1 MYRIWKQSL
10 IHFSIGTTK
19 PVKYQLEHTPQK
31 NKFFSLEKN
40 ERRVDFFNELLLFLF
55 FVFFCF
61 SFFTFFSFAT
71 WVSIRRKKMLC
82 VTHLNN
88 VGFWFKRDLVNLY
101 SIFF

>member
-40 ERRVDFFNELLLFLF
+40 ERRVNFFNELLLFI
-55 FVFFCF
+55 FVFCF
-61 SFFTFFSFAT
+61 SFFTFFSFPT

-82 VTHLNN
+82 VTHLNI
-88 VGFWFKRDLVNLY
+88 VGFKRDLVKFN
-101 SIFF
+101 SILFF